1 MIETAIIENV
11 LCLNYELTRC
21 IHLKCFHQFSRY
33 EVLSNYSECKLT
45 LTHTCIRMHTFNS
58 DKQSEVAINYVKIN
72 RENAESTLIY
82 AILGAERVIHT
93 FPVLGHKNSD
103 ER

>member
-1 MIETAIIENV
+1 
-11 LCLNYELTRC
+11 
-21 IHLKCFHQFSRY
+21 
-33 EVLSNYSECKLT
+33 
-45 LTHTCIRMHTFNS
+45 MHTFNS
-58 DKQSEVAINYVKIN
+58 DEQSEVAINYVKIN

>member
-1 MIETAIIENV
+1 MFPSV
-11 LCLNYELTRC
+11 LKVRSTQQLQRVQTN
-21 IHLKCFHQFSRY
+21 
-33 EVLSNYSECKLT
+33 
-45 LTHTCIRMHTFNS
+45 THTHVYMCMHTLNS

>member
-1 MIETAIIENV
+1 
-11 LCLNYELTRC
+11 
-21 IHLKCFHQFSRY
+21 
-33 EVLSNYSECKLT
+33 
-45 LTHTCIRMHTFNS
+45 MHTFNS
-58 DKQSEVAINYVKIN
+58 DKQAEVAINYVKIN

>member
-1 MIETAIIENV
+1 M
-11 LCLNYELTRC
+11 
-21 IHLKCFHQFSRY
+21 KCFHQFSRY
-33 EVLSNYSECKLT
+33 EVLNNYSECKLT
-45 LTHTCIRMHTFNS
+45 HTHTHIHAWTHMHTFNS